1 MMLKGQPGSIATG
14 AGWLPG
20 AASQS
25 SSGWPAAEPSRDMHG
40 TDPDPALPTVS
51 AEPASVNSRRAPAS
65 TSMRANASG
74 VLPGASGA
82 TTTPARSAP
91 R

>member
-1 MMLKGQPGSIATG
+1 MMLKGQAGSIATG
-14 AGWLPG
+14 AGWLPV

-25 SSGWPAAEPSRDMHG
+25 ASGRPTADPSRDIRG
-40 TDPDPALPTVS
+40 TVPSPALPTVS
-51 AEPASVNSRRAPAS
+51 AELVSVNSTLAPAS
-65 TSMRANASG
+65 ASMRANASG

>member
-1 MMLKGQPGSIATG
+1 M
-14 AGWLPG
+14 
-20 AASQS
+20 
-25 SSGWPAAEPSRDMHG
+25 RG
-40 TDPDPALPTVS
+40 TDPCPALPTVS